1 MGIVPSAHRN
11 PDRPLD
17 KIFGSIPAESSDF
30 THASVRHYILWSF
43 LLDTQ
48 LRFPYIQPNQK
59 RLLIISLRGV
69 NMNVRE
75 MFDLNNKV
83 AIVTGGGRGIGLKMA
98 EGLAEV
104 GANIVLC
111 SRKVEN
117 CHKAAQNLAKLGV
130 KTLAMAC
137 DVRSLASIQSLV
149 DKTLEEFGRLDILVN
164 NSGVTWGASPEDH
177 PLEGWEK
184 VMATNMT
191 GAFLFSQTAGR
202 AMIRQKS
209 GSIIN
214 IASVMGIIGTESDA
228 ADAIAYSASKGAL
241 ITFTKDLAVKWA
253 KYNIRVNAIA
263 PGWFP
268 TDMTNWT
275 LDHHGRKLLSHIPMG
290 RFGEAEELKGA
301 VVYLASEASRY
312 VTGIVL
318 PVDGGLLA
326 V

>member
-1 MGIVPSAHRN
+1 
-11 PDRPLD
+11 
-17 KIFGSIPAESSDF
+17 
-30 THASVRHYILWSF
+30 
-43 LLDTQ
+43 
-48 LRFPYIQPNQK
+48 
-59 RLLIISLRGV
+59 
-69 NMNVRE
+69 MNVRE
-75 MFDLNNKV
+75 MFDLSNKV

-117 CHKAAQNLAKLGV
+117 CQKAVQDLAKLGV

-137 DVRSLASIQSLV
+137 DVKSPSGIQNVV
-149 DKTLEEFGRLDILVN
+149 DKALEEFGRLDILVN
-164 NSGVTWGASPEDH
+164 NSGVTWGGPTEDYS
-177 PLEGWEK
+177 LEGWEK
-184 VMATNMT
+184 VMDTNMT
-191 GAFLFSQTAGR
+191 GAFLFSQIAGR
-202 AMIRQKS
+202 EMIRQKS

-214 IASVMGIIGTESDA
+214 IASVMGVIGTESDA

-241 ITFTKDLAVKWA
+241 ISFTKDLAAKWA

-268 TDMTNWT
+268 TDMTKWA
-275 LDHHGRKLLSHIPMG
+275 LDHNGKKILSHVPMG

>member
-1 MGIVPSAHRN
+1 
-11 PDRPLD
+11 
-17 KIFGSIPAESSDF
+17 
-30 THASVRHYILWSF
+30 
-43 LLDTQ
+43 
-48 LRFPYIQPNQK
+48 
-59 RLLIISLRGV
+59 
-69 NMNVRE
+69 MNVRE

-164 NSGVTWGASPEDH
+164 NSGVTWGGPTEDYS
-177 PLEGWEK
+177 LEGWEK

-214 IASVMGIIGTESDA
+214 IASVMGVIGTESDA

-241 ITFTKDLAVKWA
+241 ITFTKDLAAKWA

-268 TDMTNWT
+268 TDMTKWA
-275 LDHHGRKLLSHIPMG
+275 LDHNSKKILSHVPMG
-290 RFGEAEELKGA
+290 RFGETEELKGA

>member
-1 MGIVPSAHRN
+1 
-11 PDRPLD
+11 
-17 KIFGSIPAESSDF
+17 
-30 THASVRHYILWSF
+30 
-43 LLDTQ
+43 
-48 LRFPYIQPNQK
+48 
-59 RLLIISLRGV
+59 
-69 NMNVRE
+69 MNVRE

-117 CHKAAQNLAKLGV
+117 CQKAAQGLAKLGV

-137 DVRSLASIQSLV
+137 DVKSPSGIQTVV
-149 DKTLEEFGRLDILVN
+149 DKALEEFGRLDILVN
-164 NSGVTWGASPEDH
+164 NSGVTWGGPTEDYS
-177 PLEGWEK
+177 LEGWEK
-184 VMATNMT
+184 VMDTNMT
-191 GAFLFSQTAGR
+191 GAFLFSQIAGR

-214 IASVMGIIGTESDA
+214 IASVMGVIGTESDA

-241 ITFTKDLAVKWA
+241 ISFTKDLSAKWA

-268 TDMTNWT
+268 TDMTKWA
-275 LDHHGRKLLSHIPMG
+275 LDHNGKKILSHVPMG

>member
-1 MGIVPSAHRN
+1 
-11 PDRPLD
+11 
-17 KIFGSIPAESSDF
+17 
-30 THASVRHYILWSF
+30 
-43 LLDTQ
+43 
-48 LRFPYIQPNQK
+48 
-59 RLLIISLRGV
+59 
-69 NMNVRE
+69 MNVRE
-75 MFDLNNKV
+75 MFDLNGKV

-117 CHKAAQNLAKLGV
+117 CQKGAKDLAKLGV

-137 DVRSLASIQSLV
+137 DVKSPAGIQSVV

-164 NSGVTWGASPEDH
+164 NSGVTWGGPAEDYS
-177 PLEGWEK
+177 LEGWEK
-184 VMATNMT
+184 VMDTNMT
-191 GAFLFSQTAGR
+191 GAFLFSQMAGR

-214 IASVMGIIGTESDA
+214 IASVMGVIGTESDA

-241 ITFTKDLAVKWA
+241 ISFTKDLAAKWA

-268 TDMTNWT
+268 TDMTKWA
-275 LDHHGRKLLSHIPMG
+275 LDHNGKKILSHVPMG